1 MISHPKTLEVLLQ
14 RRGLNQRELADKMGV
29 SVKTISRIKSGK
41 PPNPSTLEGVV
52 RVLNTTREE
61 LAAPPSDQTSASE
74 ALKAAGYR
82 RLSTHISGRRA
93 VQYALVE
100 ARYGVSAKA
109 LIEMAPL
116 LVTLLAEMSLADRRA
131 GLRALR
137 DARNNLVTVA
147 PSHLHGVWRADLD
160 LDDALESEEASI
172 DAADIRGAEIEDG
185 QAVDD
190 RDLFVSYLQK
200 LTVDLDGSHVA
211 HLDGSIDWIDYDIL
225 EEDLSRITNG
235 VPLAEYALTGG
246 HARAKDIPEHLRT
259 DDRAAERA
267 EWLAAQVPEAAK
279 AEWEAQRKLFD
290 DLIGPT
296 FEAAPSHGEASDE

>member
-1 MISHPKTLEVLLQ
+1 MIIHPKTLEVLLQ

-29 SVKTISRIKSGK
+29 SVKTISRIKTGR
-41 PPNPSTLEGVV
+41 PPSTSTLAGIV
-52 RVLNTTREE
+52 RELNTTREE
-61 LAAPPSDQTSASE
+61 LAAPPSEQASAEE
-74 ALKAAGYR
+74 ALRSLGYR

-93 VQYALVE
+93 LQYALVE
-100 ARYGVSAKA
+100 ARYGVTPKA
-109 LIEMAPL
+109 AIEMAPL

-137 DARNNLVTVA
+137 NARYNLVTVA

-160 LDDALESEEASI
+160 LDDALVSEEASI

-200 LTVDLDGSHVA
+200 LTVELDGSRIA

-225 EEDLSRITNG
+225 EEDLNRITNG

-246 HARAKDIPEHLRT
+246 HARAKDIPEHLRA

-267 EWLAAQVPEAAK
+267 EWLAAQVPEAAE
-279 AEWEAQRKLFD
+279 AEWEAQRKLVD

-296 FEAAPSHGEASDE
+296 FEAAPSQGEASDE